1 MVAGRP
7 ARGLHGLQN
16 GIWCTKWGLHDLRNG
31 IWSTKKYF
39 ARLSKWNLV
48 HQKGFAWLAKWNLVH
63 QKVLCTAC
71 KLVSG
76 PQKGILHVLHAIFWQ
91 PASILQALRT
101 PCGSTRHHF
110 AHLAN
115 PNL

>member
-16 GIWCTKWGLHDLRNG
+16 GFWCTKWGLHGLRNG

-39 ARLSKWNLV
+39 ARLV
-48 HQKGFAWLAKWNLVH
+48 KWNLVH
-63 QKVLCTAC
+63 QKVLCKAC

-76 PQKGILHVLHAIFWQ
+76 LPKGILHGLHAIFWQ
-91 PASILQALRT
+91 PASILQTLQT

-110 AHLAN
+110 ARLAN
-115 PNL
+115 PFL